1 MIENKDLQTK
11 QYAARLEIEYPQ
23 QLDRLSTFFRLFLL
37 IPIGI
42 ILALVSGTGETVT
55 NTVFLDQAGNVIRR
69 SSESVGGIASG
80 IMFAAALMI
89 LFRQVYP
96 RWWFDFMRE
105 LTRFETRVGAY
116 AALMT
121 DQYPSTVDQQTVH
134 LELDYPDAKEGLKR
148 GMPLVKW
155 FLAIPHYFVLAFLV
169 VGAFFAVIFAWFA
182 ILFTGKY
189 PQGLF
194 NYVLGVMRWGL
205 RVNAYAFL
213 LITDQYPP
221 FSLNEA

>member
-1 MIENKDLQTK
+1 MTEKEIETK
-11 QYAARLEIEYPQ
+11 KEYAARLDIDYPE
-23 QLDRLSTFFRLFLL
+23 QLDRLSTFFRLFLI

-42 ILALVSGTGETVT
+42 ILALVSGTGSTVT
-55 NTVFLDQAGNVIRR
+55 NTIFLDQAGNVIRR
-69 SSESVGGIASG
+69 SSDSAGGIASG
-80 IMFAAALMI
+80 IMLAVALMI

-121 DQYPSTVDQQTVH
+121 DQYPSTIAEQSVH
-134 LELDYPDAKEGLKR
+134 LELDYPDAKDGLKR

-155 FLAIPHYFVLAFLV
+155 FLAIPHYLILAFLFI
-169 VGAFFAVIFAWFA
+169 GAFFAIIIAWFA

-221 FSLNEA
+221 FSLN

>member
-1 MIENKDLQTK
+1 MVENKELQTID
-11 QYAARLEIEYPQ
+11 YAARLEIDYPQ

-42 ILALVSGTGETVT
+42 ILALVSGTGETVS

-80 IMFAAALMI
+80 IMLAAALMI

-105 LTRFETRVGAY
+105 LSRFQTRVGAY
-116 AALMT
+116 AMLMT
-121 DQYPSTVDQQTVH
+121 DQYPSTVDAQTVH
-134 LELDYPDAKEGLKR
+134 LELDYPDVKNDLKR

-155 FLAIPHYFVLAFLV
+155 FLAIPHYFVLVFL
-169 VGAFFAVIFAWFA
+169 GIAAFFAVIFAWFA

-194 NYVLGVMRWGL
+194 NFVLGVMRWGL

-221 FSLNEA
+221 FSLN

>member
-1 MIENKDLQTK
+1 MTEKETAATK
-11 QYAARLEIEYPQ
+11 TYAARLEIDKPQ
-23 QLDRLSTFFRLFLL
+23 QLDRVSTFFRLFLL

-55 NTVFLDQAGNVIRR
+55 NTVFLDQAGNVMRE
-69 SSESVGGIASG
+69 SSKSVGGIASG
-80 IMFAAALMI
+80 IMLATALMI
-89 LFRQVYP
+89 LFQQVYP

-105 LTRFETRVGAY
+105 LTRFETRVSAF

-121 DQYPSTVDQQTVH
+121 DQYPSTVEEQAVH
-134 LELDYPDAKEGLKR
+134 LELDYPDAKAGLKR

-155 FLAIPHYFVLAFLV
+155 FLAIPHYFVLAFLGM
-169 VGAFFAVIFAWFA
+169 GAFFAVIIAWFS
-182 ILFTGKY
+182 ILFSGKY
-189 PQGLF
+189 PQSLF
-194 NYVLGVMRWGL
+194 DYVVGVMRWGL

-221 FSLNEA
+221 FSLN

>member
-1 MIENKDLQTK
+1 MVENKELQTID
-11 QYAARLEIEYPQ
+11 YAARLEIDYPQ
-23 QLDRLSTFFRLFLL
+23 ELDRLSTFFRLFLL

-42 ILALVSGTGETVT
+42 ILALVSGTGETVS

-80 IMFAAALMI
+80 IMLAAALMI

-105 LTRFETRVGAY
+105 LSRFQTRVGAY
-116 AALMT
+116 AMLMT
-121 DQYPSTVDQQTVH
+121 DQYPSTVDAQTVH
-134 LELDYPDAKEGLKR
+134 LELDYPDVKNDLKR

-155 FLAIPHYFVLAFLV
+155 FLAIPHYFVLVFL
-169 VGAFFAVIFAWFA
+169 GIAAFFAVIFAWFA

-194 NYVLGVMRWGL
+194 NFVLGVMRWGL

-221 FSLNEA
+221 FSLN

>member
-1 MIENKDLQTK
+1 MIENKEIQTK
-11 QYAARLEIEYPQ
+11 DYAARLEIDYPQ
-23 QLDRLSTFFRLFLL
+23 ELDRLSTFFRLFLL

-42 ILALVSGTGETVT
+42 ILALVSGTGETVS

-80 IMFAAALMI
+80 IMLAAALMI

-105 LTRFETRVGAY
+105 LSRFQTRVGAY
-116 AALMT
+116 AMLMT

-134 LELDYPDAKEGLKR
+134 LELDYPDVKNDLKR

-155 FLAIPHYFVLAFLV
+155 FLAIPHYFVLVFL
-169 VGAFFAVIFAWFA
+169 GIAAFFAVIFAWFA
-182 ILFTGKY
+182 IIFTGKY

-194 NYVLGVMRWGL
+194 NFVLGVMRWGL

-221 FSLNEA
+221 FSLN

>member
-1 MIENKDLQTK
+1 MVENKELQTK
-11 QYAARLEIEYPQ
+11 EYAARLEIDYPQ

-80 IMFAAALMI
+80 IMLAVALMI
-89 LFRQVYP
+89 LFRQIYP

-105 LTRFETRVGAY
+105 LSRFQTRVGAY
-116 AALMT
+116 AMLMT

-134 LELDYPDAKEGLKR
+134 LELDYPDVKNDLKR

-155 FLAIPHYFVLAFLV
+155 FLAIPH
-169 VGAFFAVIFAWFA
+169 
-182 ILFTGKY
+182 
-189 PQGLF
+189 
-194 NYVLGVMRWGL
+194 
-205 RVNAYAFL
+205 
-213 LITDQYPP
+213 
-221 FSLNEA
+221 

>member
-1 MIENKDLQTK
+1 MAENKATQTEK
-11 QYAARLEIEYPQ
+11 YAARLEIDYPQ
-23 QLDRLSTFFRLFLL
+23 ELDRLSTFFRLFLI

-55 NTVFLDQAGNVIRR
+55 KTVFLDQAGNVIRR
-69 SSESVGGIASG
+69 SSESAGGIASG
-80 IMFAAALMI
+80 IMIAAALMI
-89 LFRQVYP
+89 LFQQVYP

-121 DQYPSTVDQQTVH
+121 DQYPSTVEQQAVH
-134 LELDYPDAKEGLKR
+134 LELDYPDAKDGLKR

-155 FLAIPHYFVLAFLV
+155 FLAIPHYVVLAFLV
-169 VGAFFAVIFAWFA
+169 IGAFFAVIIAWFA

-189 PQGLF
+189 PLGLF

-221 FSLNEA
+221 FSLN

>member
-1 MIENKDLQTK
+1 MAHNNSVQQKG
-11 QYAARLEIEYPQ
+11 YAARLDIDYPEK
-23 QLDRLSTFFRLFLL
+23 LDRLSTFFRLFLL

-42 ILALVSGTGETVT
+42 ILALVSGSGQTVT
-55 NTVFLDQAGNVIRR
+55 NTVFLDQAGNIIRTSR
-69 SSESVGGIASG
+69 DTAGSIASG
-80 IMFAAALMI
+80 IMFATALMI
-89 LFRQVYP
+89 IFRQVYP

-121 DQYPSTVDQQTVH
+121 DQYPSTVEEQGVH
-134 LELDYPDAKEGLKR
+134 LELDYPNVKDGLNR
-148 GMPLVKW
+148 WMPLVKW
-155 FLAIPHYFVLAFLV
+155 FLVIPHLFVLVFLV

-194 NYVLGVMRWGL
+194 NYVQGVMRWGL
-205 RVNAYAFL
+205 RVNAYVFL

-221 FSLNEA
+221 FSLN

>member
-1 MIENKDLQTK
+1 MAQNNEITQKG
-11 QYAARLEIEYPQ
+11 YVARLDIDYPGN
-23 QLDRLSTFFRLFLL
+23 LDRLSTFFRLFLL

-42 ILALVSGTGETVT
+42 ILALVSGSGETVT
-55 NTVFLDQAGNVIRR
+55 NTVFLDQAGNIIRTTR
-69 SSESVGGIASG
+69 DNAGGIASG
-80 IMFAAALMI
+80 IMFATALMI
-89 LFRQVYP
+89 IFRQVYP

-105 LTRFETRVGAY
+105 LTRFETRVGAF

-121 DQYPSTVDQQTVH
+121 DQYPSTIEEQVVH
-134 LELDYPDAKEGLKR
+134 LELDYPDAKDGLNR
-148 GMPLVKW
+148 WMPLVKW
-155 FLAIPHYFVLAFLV
+155 FLVIPHLFVLIFLV

-221 FSLNEA
+221 FSLN

>member
-169 VGAFFAVIFAWFA
+169 IGAFFAVIFAWFA

>member
-1 MIENKDLQTK
+1 MIENKEIQTK
-11 QYAARLEIEYPQ
+11 DYAARLEIDYPQ
-23 QLDRLSTFFRLFLL
+23 ELDRLSTFFRLFLL

-42 ILALVSGTGETVT
+42 ILALVSGTGETVS

-80 IMFAAALMI
+80 IMLAAALMI

-105 LTRFETRVGAY
+105 LSRFQTRVGAY
-116 AALMT
+116 AMLMT
-121 DQYPSTVDQQTVH
+121 DQYPSTVDQQSVH
-134 LELDYPDAKEGLKR
+134 LELDYPDVKKDLKR

-155 FLAIPHYFVLAFLV
+155 FLAIPHYFVLVFL
-169 VGAFFAVIFAWFA
+169 GIAAFFAVIFAWFA
-182 ILFTGKY
+182 IIFTGKY

-194 NYVLGVMRWGL
+194 NFVLGVMRWGL

-221 FSLNEA
+221 FSLN

>member
-1 MIENKDLQTK
+1 MTENEAAATK
-11 QYAARLEIEYPQ
+11 AYAARLEIDKPQ
-23 QLDRLSTFFRLFLL
+23 QLDRVSTFFRFFLL

-42 ILALVSGTGETVT
+42 ILALVSGIGETVT
-55 NTVFLDQAGNVIRR
+55 NTVFLDQAGNVMR
-69 SSESVGGIASG
+69 ESRNTVGGIASG
-80 IMFAAALMI
+80 IMLATALMI

-105 LTRFETRVGAY
+105 LTRFETRVSAY

-121 DQYPSTVDQQTVH
+121 DQYPSTVEEQVVH
-134 LELDYPDAKEGLKR
+134 LELDYPDAKGGLQR

-155 FLAIPHYFVLAFLV
+155 FLAIPHYFVLAFLAI
-169 VGAFFAVIFAWFA
+169 GAFFAVIIAWFA
-182 ILFTGKY
+182 ILFSGKY
-189 PQGLF
+189 PQSLF
-194 NYVLGVMRWGL
+194 DYVQGVMRWGL

-221 FSLNEA
+221 FSLN